1 MRMKKRRFY
10 SLVTIVFLAFFL
22 VSCASKAE
30 TETTKPKFSD
40 EEIKSALAKSDELFD
55 RREDVSKLREAV
67 QVLSKVRD
75 ADRRNFEVEWK
86 FARNNYFLSKQTDS
100 EEEAEKLLKDGAN
113 AGIIASRIAPEKP
126 DGHFWFG
133 ANLGEQAKRSPVTV
147 GLKSVDDIKETMNKV
162 IAINPKYQ
170 GASAFDALAQ
180 IEMQTGIIGG
190 KPEKAIEYLE
200 KGLELEKDNTYL
212 RLHLA
217 EAYLAV
223 GKKTEA
229 KKQLDELLQMKPAQG
244 YAVEYKETTEKAK
257 ELLQK
262 RF

>member
-1 MRMKKRRFY
+1 MKKRRFY
-10 SLVTIVFLAFFL
+10 SLTTIIFLAVFL
-22 VSCASKAE
+22 VSCSSKVE
-30 TETTKPKFSD
+30 TEAAKPKFSD
-40 EEIKSALAKSDELFD
+40 EEIKSALTKADELFAG
-55 RREDVSKLREAV
+55 REDVSKLREAV
-67 QVLSKVRD
+67 QTLSKVRD

-86 FARNNYFLSKQTDS
+86 FSRNIYFLSRQIDS
-100 EEEAEKLLKDGAN
+100 EEEAEKLLKDGKN

-126 DGHFWFG
+126 DGHFWYG
-133 ANLGEQAKRSPVTV
+133 ANLGEQAKRNPVTV

-162 IAINPKYQ
+162 IAIDPKYQ
-170 GASAFDALAQ
+170 SASAFDALAQ

-200 KGLELEKDNTYL
+200 KGLEFEKDNTYL
-212 RLHLA
+212 HLHLA

-229 KKQLDELLQMKPAQG
+229 KKHLDELLQMKPQNG

-257 ELLQK
+257 EILQK

>member
-1 MRMKKRRFY
+1 MLIPKFY
-10 SLVTIVFLAFFL
+10 SLITIIFLAFFF

-30 TETTKPKFSD
+30 TETSKPKFSD
-40 EEIKSALAKSDELFD
+40 EEIKSALVKSDELFAQ
-55 RREDVSKLREAV
+55 REDVSKLREAL
-67 QVLSKVRD
+67 QTLSKVRD

-100 EEEAEKLLKDGAN
+100 EQEAEKLLTDGAN
-113 AGIIASRIAPEKP
+113 AGIIASRIAPEKA
-126 DGHFWFG
+126 DGHFWYG

-162 IAINPKYQ
+162 IAIDPKYQ
-170 GASAFDALAQ
+170 GASAYDGLAQ
-180 IEMQTGIIGG
+180 IELQTGMIGG

-200 KGLELEKDNTYL
+200 TALKLENDNTYL
-212 RLHLA
+212 HLHLA

-223 GKKTEA
+223 GKKAEA
-229 KKQLDELLQMKPAQG
+229 KKHLDELLQMKPQNG

-257 ELLQK
+257 EILQK